1 MMQQTSLVSHWR
13 QRLRV
18 IGKLAACF
26 TVAAILQAPANAE
39 PGYPNRPVTIM
50 VPYGSG
56 GMGDVVLRMF
66 AEKLDQ
72 RLGQQ
77 FVIEN
82 RPGGGGAIA
91 AQATLARPPNGYTLF
106 YNGSG
111 MAISMSMFKVKPF
124 DLMGAFKQIS
134 TIAVSTPLLFAT
146 GKNSALHSVQDI
158 VAFGRANPGKLTIG
172 TINPGSTQNLTA
184 HLFKQVTGIDA
195 TVVTYRATPELIT
208 ALIRGDV
215 DFGID
220 YYAAFQ
226 PVPNDTRIRI
236 LAMTGEQRSPLL
248 PDVPTLKEAEDSRSR
263 RHHLEWPFGPQGRL
277 GRDREDLQSCDGRG
291 RRRRRSS
298 TAYAEIRSHRRRQHA
313 GGDDRK
319 HDARNKKMVG
329 RNREGRTRVALSSEH
344 ERPAQ
349 NALMDIY
356 KQDRQSMCRL
366 TPVTRP
372 R

>member
-248 PDVPTLKEAEDSRSR
+248 PDVPTLKESGYPDLVVTTWNGLSAPKGVSDEIVKILNRAMVEVAADA
-263 RHHLEWPFGPQGRL
+263 
-277 GRDREDLQSCDGRG
+277 DLQ
-291 RRRRRSS
+291 
-298 TAYAEIRSHRRRQHA
+298 QHMLKFGLTA
-313 GGDDRK
+313 GGSTPEEMTANMTREI
-319 HDARNKKMVG
+319 KKWSGVIEKAG
-329 RNREGRTRVALSSEH
+329 LALH
-344 ERPAQ
+344 
-349 NALMDIY
+349 
-356 KQDRQSMCRL
+356 
-366 TPVTRP
+366 
-372 R
+372 